1 MLTDPLLQIEIE
13 GLTGTI
19 KFDGEGLRSHFNLN
33 VVEVTIEGIQTVGT
47 WNPTEGANF
56 TRMWLGFHNRD
67 GDSLFNKTLIVSS
80 ILVLFL

>member
-1 MLTDPLLQIEIE
+1 LLQIEIE

-19 KFDGEGLRSHFNLN
+19 KFDGEGLRSHFTLN

-47 WNPTEGANF
+47 WNPTGGANF
-56 TRMWLGFHNRD
+56 TRMWLGFNNRD